1 MNIAPICAVVVA
13 GASLFPVWADD
24 PFPGA
29 SALPKVVTTDT
40 GVRLGAWTKPEAPV
54 LTPVRPAAVRHKVA
68 AGPLV
73 SLPAP
78 DLDAARAEDAKVAAS
93 NAKAARRISL
103 RRALPVSLESRTEKA
118 ARGWQTLPDGTSL
131 WTAEV
136 ESAGALGLRLHFSH
150 VELPAGAELLV
161 FASGNPAEVSG
172 PFDAAF
178 LGGRT
183 AFWSGTVF
191 APRVTVE
198 CRLPAGVDRATAGFQ
213 LDELLHRYV
222 ASPAGEA
229 AAKAADSCNLDVTCE
244 PAWQAPARAVAGLGA
259 VQAQGELFCTA
270 CLLNDT
276 DAAAGT
282 DYAMTA
288 NHCVGSQDEADDT
301 EFYWFYQTSTCNG
314 VVPVLST
321 RPRTAGG
328 AEFIAGSDSNLGN
341 DFAFLRLRQA
351 TPGGVTYA
359 GWSTETL
366 ADGAAVTGIHHPSGD
381 FKRISFGKVV
391 SAEADYWH
399 IQWSRGITEP
409 GSSGSPLFNAAQEF
423 IGQLYG
429 GLSSCETPTLAD
441 EYGRFAQTY
450 PLIGGWLNGQPAV
463 PPNDRFAQAEVL
475 GGLSGETAGSS
486 AGGGHEAGEPRHAG
500 NPGGK
505 SLWYR
510 WTAPAT
516 TGMTFTTAGSGF
528 DTVLAVYSGDSLGS
542 LVPVAANDDSADFP
556 LSGLSFPAVAGT
568 TYFIA
573 VDGHDGAAGKVGL
586 EWHPGFEEEQ
596 LLNDNLA
603 TAQILTGER
612 GEVGLYNRGATK
624 EPGEPAH
631 ADNLGGASV
640 WFRWTAPLSGLVAF
654 DTEGAE
660 IDTVIAVYAGDSIG
674 TLGAAL
680 ASNDDI
686 NADSEI
692 YTSRLTIN
700 AVAGR
705 TYSIAVDG
713 YGEPGLPAE
722 EGFILLTWQ
731 PIAVSSA
738 PVPVNDSFALGSIL
752 AGRSGAV
759 TGNNLRASKQTGEPN
774 HAGTVGGRSVWYR
787 WTAPEDGL
795 ATFDT
800 FDSNFDSVLA
810 VYSGAS
816 VSALTTLGDNDDV
829 DRTTRQSRVTVRVLS
844 GQTYRVAV
852 DGFRTE
858 SSFQR
863 AGDIRVAWDFEP
875 GGGNNAF
882 AAAQLL
888 KGRSGR
894 VTGENRTAT
903 KESGEPPHADGRGG
917 ASIWFKWTAEAEG
930 EVTFDTL
937 GTTFDTLL
945 GIYTGES
952 VTGLTLV
959 ASDDD
964 IATAQAIYTSR
975 ARFPAHAGQTV
986 FIAVDGYRDEGAGA
1000 PPAESGSI
1008 VLSWRQT
1015 VNTALTLVNPAFGP
1029 AGFSVTVGGNA
1040 GELVVLQ
1047 RSTTLAAWQE
1057 IATATLGAEGS
1068 GVLEDAAAPQTG
1080 GAFYRIVRP

>member
-1 MNIAPICAVVVA
+1 MKFPSLCAFVLV
-13 GASLFPVWADD
+13 GASLFPAWAGD
-24 PFPGA
+24 PVSGA
-29 SALPKVVTTDT
+29 ASLPKVVTTET
-40 GVRLGAWTKPEAPV
+40 GVRLGPWTKPEGPV
-54 LTPVRPAAVRHKVA
+54 RAAVRPAAVRHKVT
-68 AGPLV
+68 AGPRF

-78 DLDAARAEDAKVAAS
+78 DLDAARAEDAKAAGK
-93 NAKAARRISL
+93 AKAARRISL
-103 RRALPVSLESRTEKA
+103 RRALPAPLEPRTEKTI
-118 ARGWQTLPDGTSL
+118 RGWQTLPDGSSL

-136 ESAGALGLRLHFSH
+136 ESAGALGLRLHFSK

-161 FASGNPAEVSG
+161 FASGNPAEISG
-172 PFDAAF
+172 PFDANF
-178 LGGRT
+178 LGARKS
-183 AFWSGTVF
+183 FWSGTVF
-191 APRVTVE
+191 AARVTVE
-198 CRLPAGVDRATAGFQ
+198 CRVPAGVDPATTGFR

-222 ASPAGEA
+222 ASPAAEA

-244 PAWQAPARAVAGLGA
+244 PAWQNPARAVAGLGT

-276 DAAAGT
+276 DTAAGT

-314 VVPVLST
+314 VVPALST

-328 AEFIAGSDSNLGN
+328 AEFLAGSDSGLGN

-359 GWSTETL
+359 GWSTEAL

-381 FKRISFGKVV
+381 FKRISFGAVI
-391 SAEADYWH
+391 SSDADYWS

-409 GSSGSPLFNAAQEF
+409 GSSGSPLFNANQEF

-429 GLSSCETPTLAD
+429 GGSSCETPTRAD
-441 EYGRFAQTY
+441 IYGRFDQTY
-450 PLIGGWLNGQPAV
+450 PLIGGWLNGQPTV

-475 GGLSGETAGSS
+475 GGLTGETSGSS
-486 AGGGHEAGEPRHAG
+486 AGGSREAGEPPHAG
-500 NPGGK
+500 NLGGK

-516 TGMTFTTAGSGF
+516 TGMTFTTEGSEF
-528 DTVLAVYSGDSLGS
+528 DTVLAVYTGDSVAS
-542 LVPVAANDDSADFP
+542 LVPVASNDDSANFP

-568 TYFIA
+568 TYYIA
-573 VDGHDGAAGKVGL
+573 VDGRDGAAGKVGL
-586 EWHPGFEEEQ
+586 EWHPGLDEEQ

-612 GEVGLYNRGATK
+612 GEVGIYNRGATK

-631 ADNLGGASV
+631 ADNVGGASV
-640 WFRWTAPLSGLVAF
+640 WFRWIAPVSGAVSF
-654 DTEGAE
+654 DTEGSE
-660 IDTVIAVYAGDSIG
+660 IDTVLAVYAGDTIG
-674 TLGAAL
+674 TLGGAL

-692 YTSRLTIN
+692 YTSRLSLN

-713 YGEPGLPAE
+713 YGEPGLDAE
-722 EGFILLTWQ
+722 MGFILLTWQ
-731 PIAVSSA
+731 PLGASTA
-738 PVPVNDSFALGSIL
+738 PVPSNDSFALGSIL
-752 AGRSGAV
+752 SGRSGTL
-759 TGNNLRASKQTGEPN
+759 TGNNLRASKQTGEPD
-774 HAGTVGGRSVWYR
+774 HASTVGGRSVWYR
-787 WTAPEDGL
+787 WTAPEAGL

-810 VYSGAS
+810 VYSGTT
-816 VSALTTLGDNDDV
+816 VSALTALGDNDDV
-829 DRTTRQSRVTVRVLS
+829 DRTTRQSRVTVPVVG

-852 DGFRTE
+852 DGFRTD

-863 AGDIRVAWDFEP
+863 AGDIKVTWDFEL
-875 GGGNNAF
+875 GGGNDAF
-882 AAAQLL
+882 ASAQVL
-888 KGRSGR
+888 KGRTGR
-894 VTGENRTAT
+894 VTGENRGAT
-903 KESGEPPHADGRGG
+903 KESGEPRHADGRGG
-917 ASIWFKWTAEAEG
+917 ASIWFKWTAEADG
-930 EVTFDTL
+930 EATFDTL

-952 VTGLTLV
+952 VAALTLI
-959 ASDDD
+959 AKDDD
-964 IATAQAIYTSR
+964 IAASRAVYTSR
-975 ARFPAHAGQTV
+975 ARFVARAGQTV

-1000 PPAESGSI
+1000 APAETGSI
-1008 VLSWRQT
+1008 VLNWRQT
-1015 VNTALTLVNPAFGP
+1015 VAAALTLVNPAFGP
-1029 AGFSVTVGGNA
+1029 AGFSVTVGGTA

-1047 RSTTLAAWQE
+1047 RSTTLAAWQDV
-1057 IATATLGAEGS
+1057 ATSTLGPDGA
-1068 GVLEDAAAPQTG
+1068 GVLEDPAAPQAG